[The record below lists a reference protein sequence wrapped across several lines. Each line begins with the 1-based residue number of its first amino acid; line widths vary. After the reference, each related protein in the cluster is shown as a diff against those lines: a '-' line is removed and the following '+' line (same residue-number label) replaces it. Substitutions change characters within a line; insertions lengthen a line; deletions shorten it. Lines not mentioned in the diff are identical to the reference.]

1 MPFNAHWVSRFLDYA
16 KRNEFS
22 TLEYQEAADLSTWL
36 RSILEKCIA
45 CSRDVQV
52 PFLPLAHVSF
62 HLIFQLN
69 PWYSEAFAKVSGKGV
84 VIVPLTGLQV
94 EGVAADHV
102 GNGL

>member
-1 MPFNAHWVSRFLDYA
+1 MALSCICSMD
-16 KRNEFS
+16 
-22 TLEYQEAADLSTWL
+22 DLNQISTWL

-69 PWYSEAFAKVSGKGV
+69 PWYFEAFAKVSGKGV

-94 EGVAADHV
+94 AGVAAVHV
-102 GNGL
+102 GNG